1 MESHH
6 SRLAIRL
13 NRHSLYTMFEL
24 LQPAP
29 IACCDGM
36 NRRTMLH
43 IGGLASLGLSLPQL
57 LAMGSKSTGSFGR
70 AKRVLMLFMWGG
82 PSHIDLFDMKPE
94 APTEVRGPFVP
105 VSSKVPG
112 LQISELMPHLGR
124 HTDKIAFIKSVT
136 HSDNAHSTSA
146 HWMLTGHKHQLAQ
159 ENFGARRSDYPHIGS
174 VLNHLRPNTDG
185 LPTFVAL
192 PEVIGTTA
200 GYVTPGQNGG
210 FLGRRHDPFRI
221 DQHPVEKDFKVA
233 NLSPTEGLNASRLRS
248 RNGLQQKF
256 DEFRGG
262 LIDAAESS
270 ELASVNQRAVDLVTN
285 SKVHDAFN
293 LVAEGTRERDRYGMK
308 PFGQSVL
315 LARRLL
321 EAGVP
326 LVTVYWHRDQPG
338 VDTTWDTHSNN
349 FNQLKDRLVPQ
360 VDQPISQLLDDLK
373 QRGMLDDTLVIWN
386 SEFGR
391 TPKVNARSG
400 RDHWGRCNTIWMA
413 GAGVPGGHVYGQS
426 DKIASEPVS
435 NPVSPAKVA
444 ATIYHLLGI
453 HPKTEIRDQ
462 LDRPFPI
469 ADAAPLHQF
478 LAGA

>member
-1 MESHH
+1 
-6 SRLAIRL
+6 
-13 NRHSLYTMFEL
+13 MFEL
-24 LQPAP
+24 RQSATD
-29 IACCDGM
+29 ACCDGV
-36 NRRTMLH
+36 NRRAMLR
-43 IGGLASLGLSLPQL
+43 IGGLASLGFTLPKL
-57 LAMGSKSTGSFGR
+57 LAANSNTQGSFGR

-94 APTEVRGPFVP
+94 APSEIRGPFVP
-105 VSSKVPG
+105 VSTKVPG
-112 LQISELMPHLGR
+112 VQISELMPQLGR
-124 HTDKIAFIKSVT
+124 HTDKIGFIRSVT

-159 ENFGARRSDYPHIGS
+159 ENFGARRSDFPHLGS
-174 VLNHLRPNTDG
+174 VLNHLRPNRDG

-192 PEVIGTTA
+192 PELIGTTA

-210 FLGRRHDPFRI
+210 FLGRNNDPFRI
-221 DQHPVEKDFKVA
+221 DQHPVTQDFRVA
-233 NLSPTEGLNASRLRS
+233 NLSPTTGLDARRLKSRA
-248 RNGLQQKF
+248 GLQQQF
-256 DEFRGG
+256 DEFRRG
-262 LIDAAESS
+262 LINAAEAA
-270 ELASVNQRAVDLVTN
+270 ELAEVNQRAVNLVTN
-285 SKVHDAFN
+285 SRVHDAFN
-293 LVAEGTRERDRYGMK
+293 LVAEGARERERYGMK

-338 VDTTWDTHSNN
+338 VDTTWDTHSDN
-349 FNQLKDRLVPQ
+349 FNQLKNRLVPQ
-360 VDQPISQLLDDLK
+360 VDQPISHLLDDLQ
-373 QRGMLDDTLVIWN
+373 QRGMLDDTLIVWN

-391 TPKVNARSG
+391 TPKVNPRSG

-413 GAGVPGGHVYGQS
+413 GAGVPGGHVYGKS

-435 NPVSPAKVA
+435 DPVAPNQVA
-444 ATIYHLLGI
+444 ATIYHLLGLDP
-453 HPKTEIRDQ
+453 HTEIRDQ

-469 ADAAPLHQF
+469 ADAAPLHRF

>member
-1 MESHH
+1 
-6 SRLAIRL
+6 
-13 NRHSLYTMFEL
+13 MFEL
-24 LQPAP
+24 RQPGSPAF
-29 IACCDGM
+29 CDGM
-36 NRRTMLH
+36 NRRAMLR
-43 IGGLASLGLSLPQL
+43 IGGLASLGLTVPGL
-57 LAMGSKSTGSFGR
+57 LRAGGQKDGSFGR

-82 PSHIDLFDMKPE
+82 PSHLDLFDMKPA
-94 APTEVRGPFVP
+94 APAEVRGPFVP
-105 VSSKVPG
+105 VSTRVPG

-124 HTDKIAFIKSVT
+124 HTDKIGFIRSVT

-174 VLNHLRPNTDG
+174 VLNHLRPNRDG

-200 GYVTPGQNGG
+200 GYVTPGQDGG
-210 FLGRRHDPFRI
+210 FLGRGNDPFRI
-221 DQHPVEKDFKVA
+221 DQHPVAPDFKVA
-233 NLSPTEGLNASRLRS
+233 NLNPTKGLDAQRLQSRS
-248 RNGLQQKF
+248 DLQQKF
-256 DEFRGG
+256 DDFRGG
-262 LIDAAESS
+262 LIDAAESA
-270 ELASVNQRAVDLVTN
+270 ELSSVNQRAVDLVTN

-293 LVAEGTRERDRYGMK
+293 LVAEGRRERERYGMK
-308 PFGQSVL
+308 PFAQSTL

-338 VDTTWDTHSNN
+338 VDTTWDTHSDN
-349 FNQLKDRLVPQ
+349 FNQLKNRLVPQ
-360 VDQPISQLLDDLK
+360 VDQPIAHLLDDLK

-413 GAGVPGGHVYGQS
+413 GAGVPGGHMYGKS
-426 DKIASEPVS
+426 DKIASEPVAD
-435 NPVSPAKVA
+435 PVTPAQVA
-444 ATIYHLLGI
+444 ATLYHLLGLDP
-453 HPKTEIRDQ
+453 HTEIRDQ

-469 ADAAPLHQF
+469 ADAQPLHRF